1 MDPQLSAL
9 LNDVYLKAIQL
20 GHTSLKPILLDVGSN
35 DQSSVRIYVSAT
47 EPVDVVL
54 PINAIWL
61 VTKED
66 DENYFRFLQRQSK
79 NVSATYQHTWLVVT
93 TYAQAMSAQ
102 TYDSSDSIRRSIQS
116 DLDNHEAD
124 QGAHP
129 GTVWTRGGMTMT
141 GALFARTLTPPQQ
154 YGLNEFFPR
163 SVLVNT
169 VNQQTQGFYDILLG
183 MNERLTIAEEDII
196 ELKRRVTNVETGNTG
211 NVGGAIEGALFYIHV
226 VNTPETEII
235 IHHQLNTYNIVS
247 QLWMRDD
254 SGDPDDPM
262 NGAQVSYIEVIPD
275 SKVLFDANFI
285 IIKTSVPF
293 KGRIVLSAPPVG

>member
-20 GHTSLKPILLDVGSN
+20 GHTSLNPILLDVGSN
-35 DQSSVRIYVSAT
+35 DQNSVRIYVSAA
-47 EPVDVVL
+47 EPIDVVL
-54 PINAIWL
+54 PQNVIWL

-66 DENYFRFLQRQSK
+66 DENYFKFLQRQSK
-79 NVSATYQHTWLVVT
+79 NVSATYQNTWSVIT
-93 TYAQAMSAQ
+93 TYAQATAVQ
-102 TYDSSDSIRRSIQS
+102 TYDQADTIRRSIQS
-116 DLDNHEAD
+116 ELDNHEAD

-129 GTVWTRGGMTMT
+129 GTVWTRGGMTMS
-141 GALFARTLTPPQQ
+141 GPLFARTLTPPQQ

-163 SVLVNT
+163 SVLVTT

-262 NGAQVSYIEVIPD
+262 NGAQISYTEVIPD
-275 SKVLFDANFI
+275 SKVLFDANFMI
-285 IIKTSVPF
+285 IRSSVPF
-293 KGRIVLSAPPVG
+293 TGRVIISAPPIG